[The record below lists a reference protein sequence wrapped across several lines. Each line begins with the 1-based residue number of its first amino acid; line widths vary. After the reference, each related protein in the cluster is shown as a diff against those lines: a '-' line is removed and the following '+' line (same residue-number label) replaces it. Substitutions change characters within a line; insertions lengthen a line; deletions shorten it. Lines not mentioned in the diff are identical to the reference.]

1 MKAFSLGIHSAIWY
15 YISKDNAEN
24 IIGSSRKVR
33 TDQEG
38 GGVSVAVSFLLT
50 YITGLL
56 LESISN
62 IIAYTPAILLAL
74 YLYKRFIRRLRDIIR

>member
-1 MKAFSLGIHSAIWY
+1 MSSLLHEGIFPWNPRCDLVLY
-15 YISKDNAEN
+15 KQRYAEN
-24 IIGSSRKVR
+24 IIGSSRQVR

-38 GGVSVAVSFLLT
+38 GGVSVAISFLLT
-50 YITGLL
+50 DITGLL

-74 YLYKRFIRRLRDIIR
+74 YLYKRFIR

>member
-1 MKAFSLGIHSAIWY
+1 MAI
-15 YISKDNAEN
+15 
-24 IIGSSRKVR
+24 
-33 TDQEG
+33 
-38 GGVSVAVSFLLT
+38 SFLLT

-74 YLYKRFIRRLRDIIR
+74 YLYKRFIR

>member
-74 YLYKRFIRRLRDIIR
+74 YLHKRFIR

>member
-74 YLYKRFIRRLRDIIR
+74 YLYKRFIR

>member
-1 MKAFSLGIHSAIWY
+1 MKAFFLGIHSAIWY

-74 YLYKRFIRRLRDIIR
+74 YLYKRFIR

>member
-1 MKAFSLGIHSAIWY
+1 MSSLLHEGIFPWNPQCDLVLY
-15 YISKDNAEN
+15 KQRYAEN
-24 IIGSSRKVR
+24 IIGSSRQVR

-74 YLYKRFIRRLRDIIR
+74 YLHKRFIR